1 MLVGLL
7 CVITGGINS
16 STKVHSFVGYVTLQ
30 YIPHTKQHIIS
41 HLTSTPGT
49 TLPCNAL
56 TALDILLVPIFVVE
70 DGIDNFCA
78 DGCAINLAKFNHL
91 AHPVRPFVMFIIVVG
106 IL

>member
-41 HLTSTPGT
+41 HLTSR
-49 TLPCNAL
+49 L
-56 TALDILLVPIFVVE
+56 TYNWHGEENEILIW
-70 DGIDNFCA
+70 GGGA
-78 DGCAINLAKFNHL
+78 GGGGG
-91 AHPVRPFVMFIIVVG
+91 VRTMSFLKP
-106 IL
+106 